1 MFPRHSLD
9 ASPISLQPAP
19 SVPAVPPSD
28 VLAVPP
34 ALASPLPRSVDS
46 APPHSPAHRTARTRS
61 PMGTLPD
68 QRTMPDRTGDDG
80 SMRIATSAA
89 SPELRVPALGLV
101 EVVAG

>member
-1 MFPRHSLD
+1 
-9 ASPISLQPAP
+9 
-19 SVPAVPPSD
+19 
-28 VLAVPP
+28 
-34 ALASPLPRSVDS
+34 
-46 APPHSPAHRTARTRS
+46 
-61 PMGTLPD
+61 MGTLPD